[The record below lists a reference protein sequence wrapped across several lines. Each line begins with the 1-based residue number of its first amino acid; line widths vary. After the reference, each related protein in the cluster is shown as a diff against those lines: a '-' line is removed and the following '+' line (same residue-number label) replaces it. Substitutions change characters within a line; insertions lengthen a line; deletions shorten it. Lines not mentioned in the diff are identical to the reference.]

1 MLHAPKYIACSCH
14 FPCDFLHVDKI
25 ATVLHLDLASPGYVP
40 NYGTTRLS
48 DVQRLHT
55 LERLVEILTGSESR
69 PVSLSLN
76 VSHFNSARSVSCMMD
91 WRDVDRQQLV
101 V

>member
-1 MLHAPKYIACSCH
+1 
-14 FPCDFLHVDKI
+14 LHVDKI
-25 ATVLHLDLASPGYVP
+25 ATVFHLDLASPGYVP

-55 LERLVEILTGSESR
+55 LER
-69 PVSLSLN
+69 PVKIFDGVGVTPSLSLSLN